1 LTIMKFSTFILSILG
16 AAACVSAQSNNTNTN
31 ATRTAELL
39 EGLQKAPTRLARLN
53 VLQNNT
59 DWLFDFTSD
68 LGTTRGAGGNLTSAN
83 VANFPALFANGLA
96 MTVGRME
103 PCGMNTPHTHPRA
116 AEILY
121 LVSGQM
127 EAGFIEENGARFVK
141 NALTPGQGTLF
152 PQGSI
157 HYQINTGCL
166 PVLFVAALNDEDP
179 GTSQIA
185 QRFFGLPPNVTQAT
199 LGDIGLQQVNNIS
212 LGVPDNMAIGVD
224 QCLQK
229 CNITLTRGK
238 QPTEQQQPRT
248 PDNMISNSTA
258 Q

>member
-1 LTIMKFSTFILSILG
+1 MKLSTFILSILG
-16 AAACVSAQSNNTNTN
+16 AAACVSAKNTTNT
-31 ATRTAELL
+31 TSRTAELL

-59 DWLFDFTSD
+59 DWLFDFTSG
-68 LGTTRGAGGNLTSAN
+68 LGTTMSAGGNLTVAN

-96 MTVGRME
+96 MAIGQMG
-103 PCGMNTPHTHPRA
+103 PCGLNTPHTHPRA
-116 AEILY
+116 TEIVY
-121 LVSGQM
+121 LVSGVM

-141 NALTPGQGTLF
+141 NTLTKGQGTLF

-157 HYQINTGCL
+157 HYQMNTGCD

-199 LGDIGLQQVNNIS
+199 LGDIGLQEVDDLTSGI
-212 LGVPDNMAIGVD
+212 PDSMAIGID
-224 QCLQK
+224 MCLQK
-229 CNITLTRGK
+229 CGLTRGN
-238 QPTEQQQPRT
+238 QTMGQQQPRT
-248 PDNMISNSTA
+248 PDNS
-258 Q
+258 